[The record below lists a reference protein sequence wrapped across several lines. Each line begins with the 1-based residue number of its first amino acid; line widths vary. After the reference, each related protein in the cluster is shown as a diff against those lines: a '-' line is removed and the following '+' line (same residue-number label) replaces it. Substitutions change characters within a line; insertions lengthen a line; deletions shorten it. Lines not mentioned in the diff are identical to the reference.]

1 MQSPITNSL
10 FSITGYNL
18 HSISL
23 LPVVPCL
30 AVHAPGE
37 ERPVICFYQQLSQLE
52 CEMSNQ
58 IAERTIKSHTSSTCE
73 WPPQSL
79 FHGLQILCGRENS
92 VHLRSVLRTWLQETY
107 LQIRSSS
114 LGVSV
119 TEGCH

>member
-1 MQSPITNSL
+1 MQSPIINSL

-58 IAERTIKSHTSSTCE
+58 IAERTIKSIRHRHANGRLEVYSTACK
-73 WPPQSL
+73 
-79 FHGLQILCGRENS
+79 F
-92 VHLRSVLRTWLQETY
+92 
-107 LQIRSSS
+107 
-114 LGVSV
+114 
-119 TEGCH
+119 

>member
-10 FSITGYNL
+10 FSTTGYNL

-23 LPVVPCL
+23 VPVVPCL

-58 IAERTIKSHTSSTCE
+58 IAERTIKSYVIDMRMAASKFI
-73 WPPQSL
+73 PRL
-79 FHGLQILCGRENS
+79 ANFENS
-92 VHLRSVLRTWLQETY
+92 VHLRSVLLRTWLQETY

-119 TEGCH
+119 TEGCR